1 MGIVL
6 GMLYWLRI
14 NNEVFI
20 KVYTILWNLCEMEN
34 KMIATLIK
42 TLIQQTIDFHRY
54 LDDYQIDI
62 NEELVLTAIKYKQQ
76 LINELNELTFK
87 QYNYV
92 IKLVVNNAEA
102 EIYGNDD

>member
-1 MGIVL
+1 
-6 GMLYWLRI
+6 
-14 NNEVFI
+14 
-20 KVYTILWNLCEMEN
+20 
-34 KMIATLIK
+34 MIATLIK
-42 TLIQQTIDFHRY
+42 TLTQETIDFHRY
-54 LDDYQIDI
+54 LDDYQIGI
-62 NEELVLTAIKYKQQ
+62 NEELVLIAIKYKQQ